1 MNTEFIRNLEKNKS
15 KFKFL
20 ILPLISS
27 AAVLRKEKLLN
38 KLLESAKRNN
48 IDSSKIYE
56 ALLQT
61 YLFAGFPS
69 ALISLQIASQM
80 FPFEKFRY
88 KLFKPGKK
96 SGIRN
101 CKKIY
106 GNKFDK
112 LISNI
117 NDFSPELS
125 EWLIIEGYGKVL
137 GRKSLSLKER
147 ELCIVAILCSM
158 KFESQLYSHI
168 NGAYR
173 LNNSIRLIKM
183 VIVNLEQV
191 GGMHIKSFGLK
202 VLNEYAKTRTLKG
215 LKI

>member
-1 MNTEFIRNLEKNKS
+1 MYTEFIRNLEKNKI
-15 KFKFL
+15 KYKFL

-48 IDSSKIYE
+48 INSSKIYE

-69 ALISLQIASQM
+69 ALISLKIASHI
-80 FPFEKFRY
+80 FPFGEFRL
-88 KLFKPGKK
+88 KLFKSDRKN
-96 SGIRN
+96 GIRN

-125 EWLIIEGYGKVL
+125 EWLIVEGYGKVL

-147 ELCIVAILCSM
+147 ELCIVAMLSSM

-173 LNNSIRLIKM
+173 LNNSLRIIKI
-183 VIVNLEQV
+183 VIVSLEQV
-191 GGMHIKSFGLK
+191 GGMDIKNFGLR
-202 VLNEYAKTRTLKG
+202 VLNEYIKTRTL
-215 LKI
+215 

>member
-1 MNTEFIRNLEKNKS
+1 MYTEFIRNLEKNKN
-15 KFKFL
+15 KYRFL
-20 ILPLISS
+20 ILPVISS

-48 IDSSKIYE
+48 INSSKIYE

-69 ALISLQIASQM
+69 ALISLKIASHI
-80 FPFEKFRY
+80 FPLEEFRH
-88 KLFKPGKK
+88 KLFR
-96 SGIRN
+96 SDRDNGIRN

-125 EWLIIEGYGKVL
+125 EWLIVEGYGKVL

-147 ELCIVAILCSM
+147 ELCIVAILSSM
-158 KFESQLYSHI
+158 KFESQLFSHI

-173 LNNSIRLIKM
+173 LNNSLRIIKI
-183 VIVNLEQV
+183 VIVSLEQV
-191 GGMHIKSFGLK
+191 GGMDIKNFGLR
-202 VLNEYAKTRTLKG
+202 VLNEYIKTRTL
-215 LKI
+215 